1 MYTLRSASVLQ
12 YGPPDQSM
20 GMRDFYM
27 ILVVLIVVFFV
38 IILLFF
44 PRLEKVKT
52 TESLQQEVERQ
63 QAETEKMKEVAQGD
77 RTVRSRSIDVAIRM
91 LEPDER
97 RVVEALMGAGG
108 TMLQKDLSRELG
120 LSRVKTHRVLVRLLR
135 RGVVTAEKHYNT
147 NRIELV
153 DWLKQDS

>member
-1 MYTLRSASVLQ
+1 MYTVGSASVLQ
-12 YGPPDQSM
+12 YGSPDQFM
-20 GMRDFYM
+20 GMRNFL
-27 ILVVLIVVFFV
+27 ILVVLIVFFIFV

-52 TESLQQEVERQ
+52 TENLQQEVERQ
-63 QAETEKMKEVAQGD
+63 QAVTEKIKEIAQED
-77 RTVRSRSIDVAIRM
+77 RTVRSRSIDMAIRM

-97 RVVEALMGAGG
+97 RVVEALMEAGG
-108 TMLQKDLSRELG
+108 TMLQKDISRELG

-147 NRIELV
+147 NRIELA
-153 DWLKQDS
+153 DWLKRDN

>member
-1 MYTLRSASVLQ
+1 MYALRSASVLQ
-12 YGPPDQSM
+12 YGPPDQST
-20 GMRDFYM
+20 GMRT
-27 ILVVLIVVFFV
+27 ILVVLIAVFIFA
-38 IILLFF
+38 IILMFF

-77 RTVRSRSIDVAIRM
+77 RTIRSRSIDVAIRM

-97 RVVEALMGAGG
+97 QVVEALIGTGG

-120 LSRVKTHRVLVRLLR
+120 FSRVKTHRVLVRLLR
-135 RGVVTAEKHYNT
+135 RGVVTAEKHDNT
-147 NRIELV
+147 NRIELA